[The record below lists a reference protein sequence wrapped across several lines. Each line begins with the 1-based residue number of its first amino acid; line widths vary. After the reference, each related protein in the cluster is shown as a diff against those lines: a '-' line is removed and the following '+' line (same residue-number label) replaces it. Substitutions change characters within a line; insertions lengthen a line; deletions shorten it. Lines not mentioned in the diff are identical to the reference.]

1 MKKLLIV
8 GIVLGAIMG
17 GCTVKK
23 VVKPSGATYEQ
34 QQNSFQKANS
44 SLDNN

>member
-1 MKKLLIV
+1 
-8 GIVLGAIMG
+8 
-17 GCTVKK
+17 